1 MKASQYEVN
10 ATTKKTVESF
20 YSNLLQTI
28 ASFTDIYKVDATIS
42 QSSSFKEKYERII
55 ENEIKQW
62 LAKQEE
68 ESGEIIKDPN
78 EEEKVEVGLEKI
90 NIKELFFVKRLNNE
104 ADVDKFIH
112 SLSDKLK
119 SIVKIIKISS
129 SSTKAVVEMNKT
141 ALKNFAVYARNELRE
156 K

>member
-119 SIVKIIKISS
+119 SIVKN
-129 SSTKAVVEMNKT
+129 NK
-141 ALKNFAVYARNELRE
+141 NIEFID
-156 K
+156 